1 MKLIN
6 LKRANQYDVQNWLLD
21 NIPDLTD
28 VQKQKIRDWEIVR
41 FAPFY
46 FMQKNKRA
54 ENIFIR
60 LSIVF
65 LPFVWLILVFGLPI
79 NFFITGNW
87 GYNDEKISWFSKWIS
102 KIGL

>member
-1 MKLIN
+1 MYHL
-6 LKRANQYDVQNWLLD
+6 LFSWLLRCIY
-21 NIPDLTD
+21 NLALVSYD

-46 FMQKNKRA
+46 FMQKNKRV

-65 LPFVWLILVFGLPI
+65 LPFVWLILVIGLPANYI
-79 NFFITGNW
+79 ITGNW
-87 GYNDEKISWFSKWIS
+87 GYDDKKISWFSKWIG